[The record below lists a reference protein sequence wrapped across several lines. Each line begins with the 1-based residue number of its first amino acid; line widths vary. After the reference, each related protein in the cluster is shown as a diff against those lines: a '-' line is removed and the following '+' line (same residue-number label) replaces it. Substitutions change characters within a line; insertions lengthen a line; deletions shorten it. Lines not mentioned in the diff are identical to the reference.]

1 MTTTSASAGGCTTA
15 REPASSDLPRIAGA
29 GAERDSLA
37 AVLRADIR
45 RLSRPLRPLQA
56 GERGAERA
64 SVKAERGPVRG
75 IRGVLFD
82 VYGTLL
88 TATGEGA
95 GGAGGTEGA
104 GGGGDAADAAG
115 AATSRS
121 GAKAASLGQALA
133 AAGVAA
139 ETDPAEL
146 VRRFEA
152 AIAAHHRRARAQGIA
167 WPEVDQR
174 VLWADLLPGAA
185 AAAVQRVAVGYECRI
200 TPVWPMPSA
209 AQVIAALQRSG
220 IAVGIVSNAQ
230 FYTPLVLEALL
241 PEVGVDPRLTVWSF
255 EQAEAKPSPRLF
267 AAAAERM
274 AAHHGLRP
282 RHLLMVGNDLRND
295 VWAAQRAGLYAA
307 LFAGDGRSL
316 LLRRDDPCCR
326 DLRPDLVLDALTDLL
341 PALHLTPA
349 AAPAAD

>member
-1 MTTTSASAGGCTTA
+1 MTTTSAAAGGCTTA
-15 REPASSDLPRIAGA
+15 RDPAPSDLPGIAGA
-29 GAERDSLA
+29 TAECDSLA

-45 RLSRPLRPLQA
+45 RLSRPLRPLPA
-56 GERGAERA
+56 AERA
-64 SVKAERGPVRG
+64 DVSAERGSVRG

-88 TATGEGA
+88 TSAGDGAGAAGAAGSA
-95 GGAGGTEGA
+95 GGAGMHQ
-104 GGGGDAADAAG
+104 
-115 AATSRS
+115 S
-121 GAKAASLGQALA
+121 GAKAAALGQALA
-133 AAGVAA
+133 DAGVAA
-139 ETDPAEL
+139 DSHPAALVEL
-146 VRRFEA
+146 FEA
-152 AIAAHHRRARAQGIA
+152 AIAAHHRRAQAQGIA